1 MLDKID
7 KTAYAPLPEGGL
19 DLRRML
25 GSVFSRWWLILLAG
39 IVCAA
44 GMFAFAKYTYTE
56 TYEAKATLAFT
67 ISTKQ
72 YTYNSDG
79 KIIKTEEVIKPY
91 SGIDVARY
99 QYYLNSDEMVDT
111 VYRRLNRVY
120 TADQIRKSLMIRGT
134 DIAGIFTVSVISQN
148 RQLCQD
154 AIRIILAEYP
164 EYLKK
169 FDTGLGIQKIIDQ
182 STPFITNSDQAFQK
196 ALIGF
201 LAGAFIVIAVLFLIE
216 VLSNTVR
223 STDDIRENTN
233 LRLLGSVPLEEET
246 RTKGGKKKPLPE
258 ALLISD
264 PKSVSFSF
272 IESFKAIRTKVE
284 NIAAEKGH
292 KSFVITSTF
301 ENEGKTTVAINLSC
315 ALAQKGKSVLLIDAD
330 LRKPSVLKMIGLK
343 EDDKSGL
350 IQIIKDKAAYADSI
364 KFIKPLGIFV
374 MPSGGISPA
383 SSQFLDTDKVKEI
396 LEKAKSEFDYLII
409 DTPPA
414 HVVSDC
420 LVVSRISD
428 ALIFTIKMDY
438 AKVEDINETL
448 EEIDVTDI
456 DVIGSVFTMSA
467 LGSGSYIAPRR
478 GGAYRYRY
486 KRGYYYY
493 RGYRGYGKY
502 GYYRNYGYRHY
513 GYENAGEQQAADTP
527 KQQ

>member
-7 KTAYAPLPEGGL
+7 KAAYTPLAEGGI

-25 GSVFSRWWLILLAG
+25 RSVFSRWWLIVLAG

-44 GMFAFAKYTYTE
+44 GMFAFAKYTYVE
-56 TYEAKATLAFT
+56 SYESRATLAFT
-67 ISTKQ
+67 ITTKQ
-72 YTYNSDG
+72 YTYNSEG
-79 KIIKTEEVIKPY
+79 KIVKTEEVIKPY

-99 QYYLNSDEMVDT
+99 QYYLNSDEMVQT
-111 VYRRLNRVY
+111 VYARLNRKY
-120 TADQIRKSLMIRGT
+120 TVSQIRSSLIIRGT
-134 DIAGIFTVSVISQN
+134 EIAGIFTIYVQN
-148 RQLCQD
+148 QNKQLCQD
-154 AIRIILAEYP
+154 AISVILDEYP
-164 EYLKK
+164 NYLKK
-169 FDTGLGIQKIIDQ
+169 FDTGLGIQKIIDH
-182 STPFITNSDQAFQK
+182 STPYIVTNDKAFQK
-196 ALIGF
+196 ALFGF
-201 LAGAFIVIAVLFLIE
+201 LAGAFVVVAVLFVIE

-246 RTKGGKKKPLPE
+246 RTKGGKKKPLPD

-264 PKSVSFSF
+264 PKTVSFSF

-284 NIAAEKGH
+284 NISAEKGY

-301 ENEGKTTVAINLSC
+301 ENEGKTTVAINLAC

-374 MPSGGISPA
+374 MPSGGVSPA

-396 LEKAKSEFDYLII
+396 LEKAKAEFDYVII

-456 DVIGSVFTMSA
+456 DVVGSIFTMSA
-467 LGSGSYIAPRR
+467 LSNGSYIAPRR

-502 GYYRNYGYRHY
+502 GYRNYGYKNY
-513 GYENAGEQQAADTP
+513 GYESAGEQPADNT
-527 KQQ
+527 KTQ